1 MTKASSISLM
11 VLGVGLLVIGIY
23 IDQNIYLKY
32 SILFTSIVVNVF
44 AVIRSFQE
52 KRNKN

>member
-1 MTKASSISLM
+1 M
-11 VLGVGLLVIGIY
+11 VLGVGLLVIGIN
-23 IDQNIYLKY
+23 IDSNIYVKY
-32 SILFTSIVVNVF
+32 SILFTSIIINII